1 MSFQRSLFLAYVTTS
16 SASAASA
23 ASSYSI
29 ASGCSLSS
37 ATASS
42 QSDLDKYSSCEAL
55 RGDLTITGDLSSAS
69 LDHVKAIYGSLI
81 INNATSL
88 GSFSAGSLTTVT
100 EKLSLTSLTIL
111 STLQFPQL
119 TTVGSVNFVT
129 LPALN
134 EISLNT
140 GITKINSLYISDTSL
155 ETLSGFDVRS
165 LDTFNVN
172 NNKNLNSIDS
182 QLQNVKVA
190 LEVSYNADEVEVSF
204 DDLEWANNITFRDI
218 SSISLSKLE
227 TVNASLG
234 FINTSLD
241 KIEISNLG
249 SVGGSLTF
257 VSNDELEEIDLSN
270 LTSIGGGFDISNNT
284 HLKDI
289 EGFDSLETV
298 GGAVVFVGNF
308 TNASLPSLKRVSG
321 GMEIES
327 SDEFDCDE
335 FNKKKSAIQGDAY
348 VCKAA
353 SSSTSVAL
361 SSTSGS
367 GSSTGSGS
375 SSSTGSGSSGSSSS
389 RSSGDAAGLVV
400 FQATSIF
407 SGIAAVVLALL

>member
-1 MSFQRSLFLAYVTTS
+1 MKTEDITTS

-23 ASSYSI
+23 ASSYSV
-29 ASGCSLSS
+29 ASGCTLSS

-42 QSDLDKYSSCEAL
+42 QSDLDKYSDCEAL
-55 RGDLTITGDLSSAS
+55 KGDLTITGDLSSGS
-69 LDHVKAIYGSLI
+69 LDKVKAIYGSLI
-81 INNATSL
+81 INNATNL
-88 GSFSAGSLTTVT
+88 GSFSAGQLTTIT
-100 EKLSLTSLTIL
+100 DSLELTIL
-111 STLQFPQL
+111 TVLDQLSLPQL
-119 TTVGSVNFVT
+119 STVGTVHFVT

-134 EISLNT
+134 EIQLNT

-155 ETLSGFDVRS
+155 ENLNGFDVQS

-190 LEVSYNADEVEVSF
+190 LEVSYNSNDVEVSF

-227 TVNASLG
+227 NVNASLG
-234 FINTSLD
+234 FINTSVDSIDLSNVQ
-241 KIEISNLG
+241 KI
-249 SVGGSLTF
+249 GGSLTF

-289 EGFDSLETV
+289 EGFDSLESV
-298 GGAVVFVGNF
+298 GGSIIFVGNF

-321 GMEIES
+321 GLELES
-327 SDEFDCDE
+327 SEEFDCEE
-335 FNKKKSAIQGDAY
+335 FNKQKNAIQGDSY

-353 SSSTSVAL
+353 SSSTSIQL

-367 GSSTGSGS
+367 SSETGSGS
-375 SSSTGSGSSGSSSS
+375 SSSASGSGSSSS
-389 RSSGDAAGLVV
+389 SSKGDANGMVV
-400 FQATSIF
+400 FQATSVFGAI
-407 SGIAAVVLALL
+407 GALVLALL

>member
-1 MSFQRSLFLAYVTTS
+1 MS
-16 SASAASA
+16 
-23 ASSYSI
+23 
-29 ASGCSLSS
+29 
-37 ATASS
+37 
-42 QSDLDKYSSCEAL
+42 
-55 RGDLTITGDLSSAS
+55 
-69 LDHVKAIYGSLI
+69 
-81 INNATSL
+81 
-88 GSFSAGSLTTVT
+88 SFSAGSLTTVT
-100 EKLSLTSLTIL
+100 EQLSLTSLTIL
-111 STLQFPQL
+111 SDLSLPQL
-119 TTVGSVNFVT
+119 TTVGTVYFVT

-140 GITKINSLYISDTSL
+140 GVSKINSLYISDTSL
-155 ETLSGFDVRS
+155 ETLNGFDVTS

-182 QLQNVKVA
+182 QLRNVKVA
-190 LEVSYNADEVEVSF
+190 LEVSYNSDDVEVSF

-234 FINTSLD
+234 FINTSLES
-241 KIEISNLG
+241 IEIANLG

-284 HLKDI
+284 NLKDI
-289 EGFDSLETV
+289 DGFDSLETV
-298 GGAVVFVGNF
+298 GGAVIFVGNF

-327 SDEFDCDE
+327 SDDFDCDS
-335 FNKKKSAIQGDAY
+335 FNKQKSAVEGDSY
-348 VCKAA
+348 QCKAA

-367 GSSTGSGS
+367 GSSSTSGSGS
-375 SSSTGSGSSGSSSS
+375 SSSSGSSSGSSSS
-389 RSSGDAAGLVV
+389 SSQGNAAGLVV
-400 FQATSIF
+400 FQATSVF
-407 SGIAAVVLALL
+407 SAVAAIALAML